1 MLCSFDSV
9 FLGSK
14 ADRKPT
20 SKPNNNKSARLKYI
34 MHLVFCILRAHKLV
48 EEAGGRLG
56 AP

>member
-1 MLCSFDSV
+1 
-9 FLGSK
+9 
-14 ADRKPT
+14 
-20 SKPNNNKSARLKYI
+20 

>member
-20 SKPNNNKSARLKYI
+20 SKPNNNKSVRLKYI